1 MSARTIKNPA
11 TISGKGVLSSQTVR
25 LTNGVNYCALDSN
38 SSGELLVNGVPVGG
52 GGGGGVSSV
61 TGGDGI
67 IVTGTA
73 NVSVAINTSEYST
86 TTEANA
92 LYQPVGSYQTTS
104 AMANY
109 STTTEANALYQPKLN
124 YSIGYYKGSFT
135 FGSIAI
141 GSYSNFFFTIPNFTA
156 TANSIITLTSNTAN
170 TVPYAGV
177 SYTVNYAGIIAPTSF
192 ICSVYNY
199 SPIVLTDFPFI
210 YSAIAINS
218 IT

>member
-73 NVSVAINTSEYST
+73 NVSVAINTSE
-86 TTEANA
+86 
-92 LYQPVGSYQTTS
+92 
-104 AMANY
+104 Y